1 MSSYNYYI
9 EEFTVVLYKNNLWL
23 KGKKNFFGEDYFD
36 SYIRFT
42 YAEDFTFNIFETEIR
57 NAAIQSLPQIIFSV
71 QLTEQNPFTKSIL
84 NVNTFI
90 GHELENVLHEN
101 KMTNPKFIIY
111 KNKHYANLTK
121 VEMPTELYK
130 NYGLHNEFELIMLNC
145 RLYTISQFL
154 TKKIYYGTN
163 RLKYDLWT
171 DEDEP
176 ECSLNLCPRLSETL
190 NLDEEHDKSDNDD
203 DDDDDY
209 NTLTEKIYDITL
221 SVNKLNLDVTHLT
234 TELKKF
240 DRNLKL
246 SIYIDLLL
254 ILILIVFAY
263 FNFFLKN

>member
-1 MSSYNYYI
+1 MSSYNHYI

-23 KGKKNFFGEDYFD
+23 KGKKNFFGEDYFG

-57 NAAIQSLPQIIFSV
+57 NAAIDSLPQITFSV
-71 QLTEQNPFTKSIL
+71 QLNEQNPSTKSIL
-84 NVNTFI
+84 DVNTFI
-90 GHELENVLHEN
+90 GSEIENVFHEN
-101 KMTNPKFIIY
+101 KMTNPEFIIH
-111 KNKHYANLTK
+111 KNKHYINLTK

-176 ECSLNLCPRLSETL
+176 ECSLNLCPRLSKTL
-190 NLDEEHDKSDNDD
+190 NLDEEHDESEDEDDKDNK
-203 DDDDDY
+203 DY
-209 NTLTEKIYDITL
+209 NTLTEKINDITL

-240 DRNLKL
+240 DHNVII
-246 SIYIDLLL
+246 STYINLLL
-254 ILILIVFAY
+254 IFILIVFAY
-263 FNFFLKN
+263 FNFF